1 MTWISNEKTRGGLEM
16 YLGNKWQDFHK
27 QINRKQEF

>member
-1 MTWISNEKTRGGLEM
+1 MTGILNEKTRGRLEM

-27 QINRKQEF
+27 QINREQEF